1 MADEIIPPIN
11 LNSNM
16 TTNLLNV
23 RSEPLAE
30 HLDQIFS
37 PKGLPQKSSIIF
49 KKADLKKQII
59 KNKNASETSIDRKE
73 TLSDCHQ
80 NIGSSYKMGGGSVKM
95 GGAVSLK

>member
-1 MADEIIPPIN
+1 MDDEIPPIN
-11 LNSNM
+11 LNSNKM
-16 TTNLLNV
+16 INLLNI

-59 KNKNASETSIDRKE
+59 KNKNATETSIDRNE
-73 TLSDCHQ
+73 TLSDCH
-80 NIGSSYKMGGGSVKM
+80 
-95 GGAVSLK
+95 